1 MHPARVQ
8 ITDHEDVKE
17 VSDEVEPLG
26 PGENEYEN
34 EEFV

>member
-8 ITDHEDVKE
+8 ITDHEDVEE
-17 VSDEVEPLG
+17 VSDDVEPLG
-26 PGENEYEN
+26 HGEIDYEN

>member
-1 MHPARVQ
+1 MQPARVQ
-8 ITDHEDVKE
+8 VTEHEDVEE
-17 VSDEVEPLG
+17 VLDEVEPLG